1 MSQDFLLGID
11 VGGTR
16 TRALVAGVDGRA
28 LGFGETGPGN
38 HEIVGYDGLFG
49 AMGDALSQ
57 ALANFGQT
65 AEGLHLAGAGFG
77 VAGFDWESERAATMV
92 AIRRL
97 GISCPVTLKNDAALG
112 LAAGSSEGWGINVSA
127 GTSNNC
133 YGRTRVQKGGGIR
146 EGCIAGAGAA
156 LGENGGAAE
165 IVGAALACINH
176 ARILRGPPTALTGAL
191 CARTG
196 ARDADDLIEG
206 IACRRIAP
214 SADWAGDVFAA
225 ARAGDEVARGVI
237 DWAGRELGESAAAV
251 ARQIGIER
259 ESFEVVLSGS
269 LFAYEPRLEDGV
281 AAVLAVAAPG
291 ARLVHFDAPPVIG
304 AVVLGAEAA
313 GLDGRAVRAR
323 LLETEEAVISPFPA
337 RIGPRRR

>member
-1 MSQDFLLGID
+1 VSQDFLLGVD

-16 TRALVAGVDGRA
+16 TRALVTDADGRA
-28 LGFGETGPGN
+28 LGFGEAGAGN
-38 HEIVGYDGLFG
+38 HEIVGYDGLFC
-49 AMGDALSQ
+49 AMNDAFSQ
-57 ALANFGQT
+57 ALAHFGMT
-65 AEGLHLAGAGFG
+65 AGGLHFAGAGYG
-77 VAGFDWESERAATMV
+77 VAGFDWESERAATMA

-97 GISCPVTLKNDAALG
+97 GLFCPVELKNDAALG

-133 YGRTRVQKGGGIR
+133 YGRTREQNDGGVR

-165 IVGAALACINH
+165 IVGAALVCINH
-176 ARILRGPPTALTGAL
+176 ARILRGPPTALTGTL
-191 CARTG
+191 CARAG
-196 ARDADDLIEG
+196 ARDANDLIEG
-206 IACRRIAP
+206 LACRRIAP
-214 SADWAGDVFAA
+214 SADWAGDVFAV
-225 ARAGDEVARGVI
+225 AREGDAVARGVI
-237 DWAGRELGESAAAV
+237 DWAGRELGESAGAV

-313 GLDGRAVRAR
+313 GLDSRAVRAR
-323 LLETEEAVISPFPA
+323 LLETAAAIL
-337 RIGPRRR
+337 